1 MGHQVGADGKVYGM
15 LASLRPAAG
24 PQTMLGS
31 ETRAANGLA

>member
-1 MGHQVGADGKVYGM
+1 MSADGKLLGM

-31 ETRAANGLA
+31 GTRTANGLV